1 MKIAATYDNGNI
13 FQHFG
18 KTEFFKVYEVEDNK
32 VVSSEVIGSNGTGH
46 GALAGLLAEQGI
58 SVLICGGIGGGAQ
71 SALAEAGIELCS
83 GAQGDADAAVEAYLK
98 GELVSTG
105 VNCDHHHEEGHSC
118 GSHEDGHSCGGH
130 EEGHSCGN
138 CGGGC
143 GSQPAITGPN
153 VGKTCRTH
161 YRGTFNDGTQF
172 DSSYDRGEPL
182 EFICGAGQM
191 IKGFDAAVANM
202 EVGQVV
208 DVHLMPEEA
217 YGMPNPDADQSVEE
231 SFLDKE
237 TEFALELNN
246 TSLYEEYL
254 RQLLKDF
261 LASYW
266 QKNYLTHSWLAGR
279 TPERFYIGN
288 QFCHNLFPTEEQLFS
303 IMDKMRSEGLEIT
316 LAFSY
321 IREFMLPSVG
331 KLLEKVDNWCCIHGM
346 NVEIVVNDWAVAE
359 MLHGKTSHL
368 CPVFGTLL
376 NKRKKDPR
384 MKYKSGDISLFQ
396 QNSLNAE
403 FYRDFLAE
411 EFHIHRYE
419 WESCGYPQE
428 FPPGK
433 NSLHLPFYQ
442 TNTSQYCPLYA
453 LCTTGDRGT
462 QQLAEH
468 CPKFCEKYALLYPE
482 HLHMMGR
489 YNSLFGVDK
498 TFLESPEMWKKIKG
512 IKPDRIVVNL

>member
-1 MKIAATYDNGNI
+1 MIPFGLLSGFMDSKEIRITELGENGFRFRFAEECPEPERFLICFYDMKKAGYRKVEIRKFEMNAVARTSAAEERCVQENDGS
-13 FQHFG
+13 
-18 KTEFFKVYEVEDNK
+18 FFREYSVRVEQKDYMEEVQR
-32 VVSSEVIGSNGTGH
+32 
-46 GALAGLLAEQGI
+46 LAGQYNRYIRLKLE
-58 SVLICGGIGGGAQ
+58 
-71 SALAEAGIELCS
+71 
-83 GAQGDADAAVEAYLK
+83 GDD
-98 GELVSTG
+98 GELAKALTG
-105 VNCDHHHEEGHSC
+105 YPAELDEVHCESLEEQKKLWFGENS
-118 GSHEDGHSCGGH
+118 S
-130 EEGHSCGN
+130 
-138 CGGGC
+138 
-143 GSQPAITGPN
+143 AI
-153 VGKTCRTH
+153 KRT
-161 YRGTFNDGTQF
+161 
-172 DSSYDRGEPL
+172 
-182 EFICGAGQM
+182 
-191 IKGFDAAVANM
+191 
-202 EVGQVV
+202 
-208 DVHLMPEEA
+208 PE
-217 YGMPNPDADQSVEE
+217 ADQSVEGL
-231 SFLDKE
+231 FWDRE

-254 RQLLKDF
+254 RQPLRDF

-266 QKNYLTHSWLAGR
+266 QKNYLTHSWLAGW

-303 IMDKMRSEGLEIT
+303 IMDKMRSEGMEIT

-346 NVEIVVNDWAVAE
+346 NVEIVVNDWAVVE
-359 MLHGKTSHL
+359 MLHGKTSRL
-368 CPVFGTLL
+368 CPVLGTLL

-384 MKYKSGDISLFQ
+384 MKYKSGDTSLFQ
-396 QNSLNAE
+396 QNSLNVE

-462 QQLAEH
+462 QQFAEH

-498 TFLESPEMWKKIKG
+498 TLLESPEMWKKIKG

>member
-1 MKIAATYDNGNI
+1 MIPFGLLSGFMDSKEIRITELGEDGFRFRLTEECPEPEQFRICFYDMKKAGYRKVEIRKFEMNAVAGTLEAEERCVQENDGS
-13 FQHFG
+13 
-18 KTEFFKVYEVEDNK
+18 FFREYSVRVEQKDYVQEVQR
-32 VVSSEVIGSNGTGH
+32 
-46 GALAGLLAEQGI
+46 LAGEYSRYIRLKLD
-58 SVLICGGIGGGAQ
+58 
-71 SALAEAGIELCS
+71 
-83 GAQGDADAAVEAYLK
+83 GDD
-98 GELVSTG
+98 GELAKTLTG
-105 VNCDHHHEEGHSC
+105 YPAELDEVYCESLEEQKKLWF
-118 GSHEDGHSCGGH
+118 GG
-130 EEGHSCGN
+130 N
-138 CGGGC
+138 
-143 GSQPAITGPN
+143 
-153 VGKTCRTH
+153 
-161 YRGTFNDGTQF
+161 
-172 DSSYDRGEPL
+172 SSSVRR
-182 EFICGAGQM
+182 
-191 IKGFDAAVANM
+191 
-202 EVGQVV
+202 
-208 DVHLMPEEA
+208 
-217 YGMPNPDADQSVEE
+217 NPDADQSVEE
-231 SFLDKE
+231 SFLDKG
-237 TEFALELNN
+237 TELALELNGP
-246 TSLYEEYL
+246 SLYEEYL
-254 RQLLKDF
+254 CQPLQDF

-468 CPKFCEKYALLYPE
+468 CPKFCEKYSLLYPE
-482 HLHMMGR
+482 HLHMIGR

-498 TFLESPEMWKKIKG
+498 TLLESPEMWKKIKG

>member
-1 MKIAATYDNGNI
+1 MIPFGLLSGFMDSKEIRITELGENGFRFRLAEECPEPERFLICFYDMKKAGYRKVEIRKFEMNAVARTSAAEEWCVQDQENGKKENRVS
-13 FQHFG
+13 
-18 KTEFFKVYEVEDNK
+18 FFREYSVRVEQKDYMEEVQR
-32 VVSSEVIGSNGTGH
+32 
-46 GALAGLLAEQGI
+46 LAGQYNRYIRLKLE
-58 SVLICGGIGGGAQ
+58 
-71 SALAEAGIELCS
+71 
-83 GAQGDADAAVEAYLK
+83 GDD
-98 GELVSTG
+98 GELAKALTG
-105 VNCDHHHEEGHSC
+105 YPAELDEVHCESLEEQKKLWFGENS
-118 GSHEDGHSCGGH
+118 S
-130 EEGHSCGN
+130 
-138 CGGGC
+138 
-143 GSQPAITGPN
+143 AI
-153 VGKTCRTH
+153 KRT
-161 YRGTFNDGTQF
+161 
-172 DSSYDRGEPL
+172 
-182 EFICGAGQM
+182 
-191 IKGFDAAVANM
+191 
-202 EVGQVV
+202 
-208 DVHLMPEEA
+208 PE
-217 YGMPNPDADQSVEE
+217 ADQSVEGL
-231 SFLDKE
+231 FWDRE

-254 RQLLKDF
+254 RQPLKDF

-498 TFLESPEMWKKIKG
+498 TLLESPEMWKKIKG

>member
-1 MKIAATYDNGNI
+1 MIPFGLLSGFMDSKEIRITELGENGFRFRLAEECPEPERFLICFYDMKKAGYRKAEIRKFEMNAVAGTSAAEERCVQENDGS
-13 FQHFG
+13 
-18 KTEFFKVYEVEDNK
+18 FFREYSVRVEQKDYMEEVQR
-32 VVSSEVIGSNGTGH
+32 
-46 GALAGLLAEQGI
+46 LAGEYNRYIRLKLE
-58 SVLICGGIGGGAQ
+58 
-71 SALAEAGIELCS
+71 
-83 GAQGDADAAVEAYLK
+83 GDD
-98 GELVSTG
+98 GELAKALTG
-105 VNCDHHHEEGHSC
+105 YPAELDEVHCESLEEQKKLWFG
-118 GSHEDGHSCGGH
+118 E
-130 EEGHSCGN
+130 N
-138 CGGGC
+138 
-143 GSQPAITGPN
+143 
-153 VGKTCRTH
+153 
-161 YRGTFNDGTQF
+161 
-172 DSSYDRGEPL
+172 SSSIR
-182 EFICGAGQM
+182 Q
-191 IKGFDAAVANM
+191 
-202 EVGQVV
+202 
-208 DVHLMPEEA
+208 
-217 YGMPNPDADQSVEE
+217 NPDADQSVEE
-231 SFLDKE
+231 SFLDKG

-254 RQLLKDF
+254 RQPLKDF

-266 QKNYLTHSWLAGR
+266 QKNYLTHSWLAGW

-368 CPVFGTLL
+368 CPAFGTLL

-498 TFLESPEMWKKIKG
+498 TLLESPEMWKKIKG

>member
-1 MKIAATYDNGNI
+1 MIPFGLLSGFMDSKEIRITELGENGFRFRLAEECPEPERFLICFYDMKKAGYRKVEIRKFEMNAVAGTLEAEERCVQENDGS
-13 FQHFG
+13 
-18 KTEFFKVYEVEDNK
+18 FFREYSVRVEQKDYVQEVQR
-32 VVSSEVIGSNGTGH
+32 
-46 GALAGLLAEQGI
+46 LAGEYSRYIRLKLD
-58 SVLICGGIGGGAQ
+58 
-71 SALAEAGIELCS
+71 
-83 GAQGDADAAVEAYLK
+83 GDD
-98 GELVSTG
+98 GELAKTLTDYPAELDEVHCESL
-105 VNCDHHHEEGHSC
+105 EEQKKLWF
-118 GSHEDGHSCGGH
+118 GG
-130 EEGHSCGN
+130 N
-138 CGGGC
+138 
-143 GSQPAITGPN
+143 
-153 VGKTCRTH
+153 
-161 YRGTFNDGTQF
+161 
-172 DSSYDRGEPL
+172 SSSVRR
-182 EFICGAGQM
+182 
-191 IKGFDAAVANM
+191 
-202 EVGQVV
+202 
-208 DVHLMPEEA
+208 
-217 YGMPNPDADQSVEE
+217 NPDADQSVEE
-231 SFLDKE
+231 SFLDKG
-237 TEFALELNN
+237 TELALELNGP
-246 TSLYEEYL
+246 SLYEEYL
-254 RQLLKDF
+254 CQPLQDF

-346 NVEIVVNDWAVAE
+346 NVEIVINDWAVAE
-359 MLHGKTSHL
+359 MLHGKITRL

-384 MKYKSGDISLFQ
+384 MKYKSGDTSLFQ
-396 QNSLNAE
+396 QNSLNVE

-462 QQLAEH
+462 QQFAEH

-498 TFLESPEMWKKIKG
+498 TLLESPEMWKKIKG

>member
-1 MKIAATYDNGNI
+1 MIPFGLLSGFMDSKEIRITELGEDGFRFRLTEECPEPEQFRICFYDMKKAGYRKVEIRKFEMNAVAGTSAAEEWCVQENDGS
-13 FQHFG
+13 
-18 KTEFFKVYEVEDNK
+18 FFREYSVRVEQKDYMEEVQR
-32 VVSSEVIGSNGTGH
+32 
-46 GALAGLLAEQGI
+46 LAGEYNRYIRLKLE
-58 SVLICGGIGGGAQ
+58 
-71 SALAEAGIELCS
+71 
-83 GAQGDADAAVEAYLK
+83 GDD
-98 GELVSTG
+98 GELAKALTG
-105 VNCDHHHEEGHSC
+105 YPAELDEVHCESLEEQKKLWF
-118 GSHEDGHSCGGH
+118 GG
-130 EEGHSCGN
+130 N
-138 CGGGC
+138 
-143 GSQPAITGPN
+143 
-153 VGKTCRTH
+153 
-161 YRGTFNDGTQF
+161 
-172 DSSYDRGEPL
+172 SSSVRR
-182 EFICGAGQM
+182 
-191 IKGFDAAVANM
+191 
-202 EVGQVV
+202 
-208 DVHLMPEEA
+208 
-217 YGMPNPDADQSVEE
+217 NPDADQSVEE

-498 TFLESPEMWKKIKG
+498 TLLESPEMWKKIKG